1 MTTKIGHFY
10 TTNETLNL
18 QTVLDELSDAKQKIV
33 YCINEMK
40 SVGINN
46 YMLDSEFIY
55 EMCEYYLSQIDD
67 TVDSCN
73 INSILEVYPHLK
85 EWEATFAIFSI
96 LSSVEQNWSYE
107 KYYRHMLNDLESKL
121 VTCEYV
127 PTNLASACKLYQ
139 ELVGASKYTV
149 INDKLYIVSDGAT
162 NGHMI
167 YCQGERS
174 DVTDYVFDYE
184 AFVRRAEGDET
195 LRECLSDFP
204 NASEVIE
211 NFWKENPTAILKF
224 V

>member
-1 MTTKIGHFY
+1 MTAKIGHFY

-18 QTVLDELSDAKQKIV
+18 QTVLDELSETKRKIES
-33 YCINEMK
+33 YINEMK

-55 EMCEYYLSQIDD
+55 EMCDYYLSQIDD

-85 EWEATFAIFSI
+85 EWEATFAIFTI
-96 LSSVEQNWSYE
+96 LSSVEENWSYE
-107 KYYRHMLNDLESKL
+107 EYYRHMLIDLENKL
-121 VTCEYV
+121 VTCDYV
-127 PTNLASACKLYQ
+127 PTSLASACKLYQ
-139 ELVGASKYTV
+139 ELVGVSKYTV
-149 INDKLYIVSDGAT
+149 INDKLYILSDAT

-174 DVTDYVFDYE
+174 DDADYVLDYK

-204 NASEVIE
+204 NSSEIIE
-211 NFWKENPTAILKF
+211 NFWEENPTAILKF